1 MSNESK
7 HQPSVELDFLL
18 FRCVCGFQQRPP
30 PPGHASHVVRDN
42 EHKKQKLVNEKL
54 WNFAALILIWILYKK
69 NHNHMRFVCLRLLY
83 SWYER
88 TVREYVRG
96 ESNFFR
102 VLLTAGF
109 ITDNNPKRALYY
121 THGKHSYLNIFI
133 IFKCSFSAQTFCSIL
148 LSTATPVRFM
158 LRQ

>member
-7 HQPSVELDFLL
+7 HRPSVELDFLL

-88 TVREYVRG
+88 TMREYVRG

-121 THGKHSYLNIFI
+121 THGNIHIWIFSLYLSVVSVLKPFVLYYY
-133 IFKCSFSAQTFCSIL
+133 Q
-148 LSTATPVRFM
+148 P
-158 LRQ
+158 LRQCVLC